1 MARDHVDQIL
11 AQWRRERPDADVSPM
26 GVVGR
31 VKRLARLF
39 ERATSDNLARHG
51 LEPHEFDVL
60 ASLRRAGSPYRLPA
74 GHLGRALMIT
84 SGTVTNRIDRLET
97 AELVRRTDDPDD
109 RRGVLIELTPKGL
122 RRVDSVLEHHLE
134 TERQLIATL
143 KKEQQRQLADL
154 LRRLLIAQG
163 DSEPISQPAA
173 PSADDPQGVGRRR
186 PEPSSRGVADAKR
199 EVRPST
205 R

>member
-1 MARDHVDQIL
+1 MTRDHVDQIL

-31 VKRLARLF
+31 VKRLARVF
-39 ERATSDNLARHG
+39 EHSTRETFARYG

-74 GHLGRALMIT
+74 GQLGRALMIT

-97 AELVRRTDDPDD
+97 ADLVRRTEDPDD
-109 RRGVLIELTPKGL
+109 RRGVLIELTSKGL
-122 RRVDSVLEHHLE
+122 RRVDSVLEDHLQ
-134 TERQLIATL
+134 TEMLLIAALTRT
-143 KKEQQRQLADL
+143 QQRQLADL

-163 DSEPISQPAA
+163 DSEPISNPA
-173 PSADDPQGVGRRR
+173 RI
-186 PEPSSRGVADAKR
+186 KR
-199 EVRPST
+199 AIEKS
-205 R
+205 